1 MSPLRRL
8 RRSAINLSTAS
19 CGTRLSATR
28 PVRRYSSVSFLSGCF
43 CVFTGP
49 AGGELGGGVGF
60 LVSAVGGGG
69 GFAGM
74 IFRGVGLH
82 YKTGGLYV
90 QNPAGSVNSGS
101 KTLLNFLLS
110 PVNLK
115 L

>member
-60 LVSAVGGGG
+60 LVSAVGGAGV
-69 GFAGM
+69 FAGM
-74 IFRGVGLH
+74 IFSDVGLH
-82 YKTGGLYV
+82 YKPEGIHV
-90 QNPAGSVNSGS
+90 QIAAGPINSG
-101 KTLLNFLLS
+101 KKNFF
-110 PVNLK
+110 
-115 L
+115 